1 MYDCVCSKHGR
12 TPTQGK
18 SAASQMIA
26 GAADVVPP
34 RRRALEGAGPPV
46 SALQEDSRHRGA
58 PGGSRGGLRRKA
70 KEEPRA
76 PQGCPTHWLPTA
88 PQTWA
93 QTHLCL
99 NGGAPPWGPKPGQE
113 SPEACRPPSESR
125 ACTQGPGP
133 QTVWGRPRARLG
145 TGLQGCTPALSLSY
159 WGPWGPEAAREWVG
173 GELLDWLCSPG
184 WLSSSLAGSA
194 RPSCPGGSDRLR
206 WSGGGR
212 RLALR
217 VLGPEWL

>member
-1 MYDCVCSKHGR
+1 MLDCLCPRCRK
-12 TPTQGK
+12 TPGIKEPQG
-18 SAASQMIA
+18 
-26 GAADVVPP
+26 
-34 RRRALEGAGPPV
+34 
-46 SALQEDSRHRGA
+46 H
-58 PGGSRGGLRRKA
+58 PGGGLRRKA
-70 KEEPRA
+70 KEQPRA

-99 NGGAPPWGPKPGQE
+99 NGGAPPQGPKPGQE

-133 QTVWGRPRARLG
+133 QRVWGPPRARPG

-159 WGPWGPEAAREWVG
+159 WGPWGPEGARERVG

-184 WLSSSLAGSA
+184 WAQQLSAGSA
-194 RPSCPGGSDRLR
+194 RPSCPGGSDRPSHLLR